1 MREEKRGK
9 VQAYDSSGRGDGKDS
24 PVLPFDSAL
33 WSMTNELET
42 VLSTTDLGPT
52 T

>member
-1 MREEKRGK
+1 MIHRE
-9 VQAYDSSGRGDGKDS
+9 SGRSDGKDS

>member
-1 MREEKRGK
+1 MIHRE
-9 VQAYDSSGRGDGKDS
+9 SGRGDGKDS
-24 PVLPFDSAL
+24 PVLLFDSAL

-42 VLSTTDLGPT
+42 VLSTIDLGPT